1 MDFKDLLGKL
11 SQGTQD
17 IDRDGK
23 VDKKDGLIGLA
34 QMLDMQDER
43 EESLAIP
50 EPFDKYDIAEMS
62 EADRAANHISDALY
76 RACLITVGDLP
87 EEELTPADIARMSAM
102 ERMQYGIDADR
113 YEECCRVVGIQPDE
127 DSIF

>member
-1 MDFKDLLGKL
+1 MELKELFGKL

-34 QMLDMQDER
+34 QMMDMQDER
-43 EESLAIP
+43 EEALSIP
-50 EPFDKYDIAEMS
+50 EPFDKYDIAEMG
-62 EADRAANHISDALY
+62 EEDRAANGISDALY
-76 RACLITVGDLP
+76 RACLIAVGDLP
-87 EEELTPADIARMSAM
+87 EDQLTQADVARMSVI
-102 ERMQYGIDADR
+102 ERMQYGIDADY
-113 YEECCRVVGIQPDE
+113 YEACCRAVGVEPDE